1 MLQNVFSVF
10 GIAWQQ
16 HLFLYLTREE
26 KNISY
31 NSVHSSL
38 GCWNRKSSGIKCDAV
53 LSLSY
58 IGFLCY
64 KNKAHTHTVL
74 HVHAQHKVNHSIN
87 DFLLASTASCYLR
100 VHARRRYAAAAQM
113 NYFNRTSHLYSY
125 SLKFTL
131 LEKVKLK
138 NEYMTHMYCVCLIS
152 VSLSSKW
159 CPNFCITFS
168 QILMLF
174 ALSTT
179 LPL

>member
-1 MLQNVFSVF
+1 ML
-10 GIAWQQ
+10 
-16 HLFLYLTREE
+16 
-26 KNISY
+26 
-31 NSVHSSL
+31 
-38 GCWNRKSSGIKCDAV
+38 CC
-53 LSLSY
+53 SLSY

-113 NYFNRTSHLYSY
+113 YYFNRTSHLYSY

-138 NEYMTHMYCVCLIS
+138 MNTWHICTVYVWFLYHFRPSDVQIS
-152 VSLSSKW
+152 VSLSAKFWCYLRWALPCLSKISSIARY
-159 CPNFCITFS
+159 CPARVRVS
-168 QILMLF
+168 ESGHL
-174 ALSTT
+174 
-179 LPL
+179 